1 MQTYFGFSLKGLIV
15 FLLPMIPNMFFF
27 FLPAPA
33 GGAPSVNSTKIL
45 DFLEHGSQGI
55 FIFLLIFLMS
65 SKASQLNSPY
75 AIGMGIMLLLYYF
88 LWIVYFTGEVTLLIQ
103 LGLAVFPVI
112 YFILGE
118 LWLHNP
124 VAVIPTFLFGIFH
137 VIITFINYTS
147 IQQ

>member
-1 MQTYFGFSLKGLIV
+1 MLNYFGFSLKGLII
-15 FLLPMIPNMFFF
+15 FLLPMIPNMFYFL
-27 FLPAPA
+27 LPAPA
-33 GGAPSVNSTKIL
+33 GGAPSVSSPKIL
-45 DFLEHGSQGI
+45 DFLEHGTQGI

-75 AIGMGIMLLLYYF
+75 TLGMGIMLLLYYF